1 MARRGNPRK
10 GTESLATS
18 CVTPAEK
25 PTRGTEGKQGHAQYN
40 KNNKNKNLHK
50 MTKKNII
57 KKGCT
62 LSPLQQQDGQV
73 PQPAEGK
80 VLEPC
85 GSEDQELIASPPPPE
100 LIRKR

>member
-1 MARRGNPRK
+1 MVRSRNPRK
-10 GTESLATS
+10 GTKSLATS

-50 MTKKNII
+50 MTRKPQEKKR
-57 KKGCT
+57 CT
-62 LSPLQQQDGQV
+62 LTPHQQQDGQT
-73 PQPAEGK
+73 PQPAEGRA
-80 VLEPC
+80 LEPC
-85 GSEDQELIASPPPPE
+85 ESGDQELIAPPPPPE